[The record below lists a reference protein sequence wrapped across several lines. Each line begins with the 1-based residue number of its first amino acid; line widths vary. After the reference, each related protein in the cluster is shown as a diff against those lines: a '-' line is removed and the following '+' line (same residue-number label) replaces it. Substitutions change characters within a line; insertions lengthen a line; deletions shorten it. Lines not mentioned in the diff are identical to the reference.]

1 VSKPASKK
9 QTGRKRS
16 AASESA
22 ASRPAELGTPL
33 EPSWT
38 QLRRSGDLPAYGP
51 RFGFANAT
59 VRDIIAVFHNDPWTS
74 LGVREIAHRAG
85 RRTASGVHLFVR
97 QLESAGLLEV
107 HPDSRSHR
115 WPQYTANLDS
125 PILLKLFEL
134 VELERQ
140 LAFYRRNPP
149 LRRSLERVVNR
160 LLVES
165 DWRLLG
171 VYVFGSWARGQATK
185 DSDLDILLVFPSA
198 SDENGT
204 LARAAERVLAGSWRP
219 SVVVTTI
226 GDLGRG
232 LGNREPFHQEL
243 WRDRVVAYGESTFWQ
258 LVRRVIKPHGAK

>member
-1 VSKPASKK
+1 VSKPTAKK
-9 QTGRKRS
+9 QTRQKTLAVSGT
-16 AASESA
+16 AAR
-22 ASRPAELGTPL
+22 RPIELGISL
-33 EPSWT
+33 EHSWV
-38 QLRRSGDLPAYGP
+38 QLRRSGNLPAYGP

-59 VRDIIAVFHNDPWTS
+59 VRDVIAVFHNDPWTS

-85 RRTASGVHLFVR
+85 PRTVSGVHLVVR
-97 QLESAGLLEV
+97 RLEDAGLLSV
-107 HPDSRSHR
+107 HPDSRTHR
-115 WPQYTANLDS
+115 WPRYEANLDS

-149 LRRSLERVVNR
+149 LRRSLERVVNH

-171 VYVFGSWARGQATK
+171 LYVFGSWARGQATK

-198 SDENGT
+198 SDENSP
-204 LARAAERVLAGSWRP
+204 LARTAERALAGSWRP
-219 SVVVTTI
+219 SVVVTTV

-232 LGNREPFHQEL
+232 LANREPFHQEL
-243 WRDRVVAYGESTFWQ
+243 WRDRVIAYGESTFWQ
-258 LVRRVIKPHGAK
+258 IVRRVIKPQGS